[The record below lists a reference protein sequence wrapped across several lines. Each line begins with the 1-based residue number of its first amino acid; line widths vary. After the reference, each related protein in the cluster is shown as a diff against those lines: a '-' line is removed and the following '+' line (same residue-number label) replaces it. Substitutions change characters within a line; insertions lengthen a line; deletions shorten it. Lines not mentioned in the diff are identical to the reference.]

1 VGAEPP
7 SRVLEPGARAVG
19 RLGARFRVR
28 WAADEAD
35 VAATQ
40 RLRHLCFVEAAGGRQ
55 RPGGRDA
62 DRFDALC
69 RHAMVEDL
77 GTGRLVA
84 SFRAMLFPSGLAVR
98 DSYSAQF
105 YGLERLARIEAPLVE
120 VGRFCVH
127 PECRDADVLRLAWG
141 HLTRLVDEAGVGLL
155 FGCSSFAGTDPA
167 PYAEALALLAEA
179 HRAPDALAP
188 EVKAGE
194 VVRLSAGKAVDRR
207 RAMAVMPP
215 LLRTYLGMGGWVSDH
230 AVVDRDLGTLHVF
243 TGVEIAAIP
252 PARARALRAVAEA
265 VG

>member
-1 VGAEPP
+1 
-7 SRVLEPGARAVG
+7 
-19 RLGARFRVR
+19 VR
-28 WAADEAD
+28 WAADEGD
-35 VAATQ
+35 IAATQ
-40 RLRHLCFVEAAGGRQ
+40 RLRHLCFIETTGGRA

-69 RHAMVEDL
+69 RHAMVEEAA
-77 GTGRLVA
+77 TGRLVA
-84 SFRAMLFPSGLAVR
+84 SFRAMLLPSGRAVGE
-98 DSYSAQF
+98 SYAAQF
-105 YGLERLARIEAPLVE
+105 YGLARLEGFAAPMVE

-127 PECRDADVLRLAWG
+127 PGCHDADVLRLAWG

-167 PYAEALALLAEA
+167 PYAEAFALLAGQ
-179 HRAPDALAP
+179 HRAPVALAP
-188 EVKAGE
+188 AVKAAE
-194 VVRLSAGKAVDRR
+194 VVRLDAGTTVDRR
-207 RAMAVMPP
+207 RAMAAMPP

-252 PARARALRAVAEA
+252 PARVRALRAVAGA